1 MKKLMILVVTVV
13 LFAPSTVLA
22 GIRHLS
28 SSDWTPQE
36 KWVWGQVSQ
45 GGIAD
50 FNKAKGYGGELDP
63 REPEG
68 WQENRILRPK
78 FLETI
83 LLHERYRNALTRL
96 GVRIVGAWFKEPLD
110 LSNASLP
117 RQLWLTHC
125 RFDSNVSLQY
135 LKTPYL
141 ISLDGSK
148 FKGKLIMGT
157 LEGAS
162 HLVMSNTELDNEVVL
177 YGAKIGG
184 YLDMCGSKFKGK
196 LIMDRLEVTGD
207 LFMRNNAQFDNEVLL
222 PGAKI
227 GGGLDMIGSKFKDKL
242 IMGGLEVASSLFMRD
257 NAEFG
262 NEVVLTGAKIGG
274 SLDMIGSKFKDK
286 LIMDSLEVASSLF
299 MRDNAEFGNEVLL
312 TGAKIGGSLDMSGSK
327 FKGKLIMDSLEVAR
341 NLFMRDNAEF
351 DSEVVLSGTRIGGQL
366 GMSGSKFKGRL
377 IMDCLQVG
385 GHLLMKRAIFIKP
398 IDLTFAVIGGSLNV
412 SGSSLISLDLSSTQL
427 NQDFCLSSE
436 NLRSAKW
443 EKGAKLSL
451 GNTYVGALQ
460 DLPDAWPDE
469 VTLAGFTYS
478 RLGGPAGGDE
488 YSMATREVLWMEQW
502 LKKQENYLP
511 QPYEQLASILRKT
524 GYKDKARDILYAGR
538 ERERSTV
545 TGLNW
550 LGVTLLKYIIGYGY
564 NNFRVLYWVLILC
577 GLGILTL
584 RLSGQEAAHRM
595 KYWGLSY
602 SLDMLLPYPIQKP
615 R

>member
-242 IMGGLEVASSLFMRD
+242 IMGG
-257 NAEFG
+257 
-262 NEVVLTGAKIGG
+262 
-274 SLDMIGSKFKDK
+274 
-286 LIMDSLEVASSLF
+286 LEVASSLF

-602 SLDMLLPYPIQKP
+602 SLDMLLPIIKLHKP
-615 R
+615 HYDIVLEGGVRVYFYAHKIFGYVLALFLIAGLSGLTKT